1 MLLRVDVTRG
11 GPSGPVPADSGPLHA
26 CLSTAPVSSPP
37 PASATQ
43 TQGGALS
50 STQVSGGSGSG
61 SGSGQASGDGQAGG
75 DDALR
80 TGEILTVGRKNS
92 LVCLPDDKAV
102 SRSHASVRLVS
113 VHAAD
118 GADGDGGQTTLLG
131 DELVM
136 EYGRPETEWE
146 RAACSSSPTGTV
158 CVVRD
163 NGSKFGTFV
172 GVDEGMLEKYLP
184 APAGRTAEGEKDE
197 DATDDETDDEGA
209 ANGAGGKNQFTI
221 KEPEGNQSA
230 ALGLL
235 HPGDE
240 GGGDVPTKFVELK
253 KGGLATM
260 PLLQLS
266 HSDPARPGAPQ
277 PSVTLFF
284 GTMGSAVRL
293 TLVPMNYV
301 FSSIRKADL
310 APVVASLK
318 YVGATHSDR
327 WDPTGSTHL
336 VTSEKKAAAKGIMA
350 WCCRRPAVTKEYV
363 AALVGRRNAGD
374 PLPDPMEYVPPGK
387 DWDKDLM
394 VSDKPCEALKGY
406 RMATMADDDS
416 EALSASAGAEV
427 LRLHDEKVL
436 PSSVRD
442 DPEEVVFWYGRQMTR
457 AEGEGRALVLVESSS
472 KACKAL
478 FGLLKGVDGIR

>member
-26 CLSTAPVSSPP
+26 CLSAAPVSSPP

-75 DDALR
+75 GDALR

-102 SRSHASVRLVS
+102 SRSHASIRLVS

-146 RAACSSSPTGTV
+146 RAACASSPTGTV

-184 APAGRTAEGEKDE
+184 APENTAAEGKDE

-209 ANGAGGKNQFTI
+209 ENGAGGKNQFTF

-235 HPGDE
+235 HGGE
-240 GGGDVPTKFVELK
+240 GGDVPTKFVELK
-253 KGGLATM
+253 KGGLTTM

-277 PSVTLFF
+277 PSVTLFLAY
-284 GTMGSAVRL
+284 TLSMASRSRRTPKRL
-293 TLVPMNYV
+293 L
-301 FSSIRKADL
+301 D
-310 APVVASLK
+310 
-318 YVGATHSDR
+318 
-327 WDPTGSTHL
+327 
-336 VTSEKKAAAKGIMA
+336 
-350 WCCRRPAVTKEYV
+350 
-363 AALVGRRNAGD
+363 
-374 PLPDPMEYVPPGK
+374 
-387 DWDKDLM
+387 
-394 VSDKPCEALKGY
+394 
-406 RMATMADDDS
+406 
-416 EALSASAGAEV
+416 
-427 LRLHDEKVL
+427 
-436 PSSVRD
+436 
-442 DPEEVVFWYGRQMTR
+442 
-457 AEGEGRALVLVESSS
+457 
-472 KACKAL
+472 
-478 FGLLKGVDGIR
+478 